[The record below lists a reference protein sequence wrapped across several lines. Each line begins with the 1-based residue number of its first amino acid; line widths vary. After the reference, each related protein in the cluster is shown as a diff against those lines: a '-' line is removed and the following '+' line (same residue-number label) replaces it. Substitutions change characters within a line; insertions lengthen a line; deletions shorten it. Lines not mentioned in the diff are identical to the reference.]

1 LVEAACKIALASIRF
16 TARPSYHFK
25 VSYYNRFIHPEQFT
39 NNICF
44 GPRLPAVNL
53 KKDFMDQKIWDMKPN
68 MRPAKDY
75 IIFPLDVSSL
85 KSAKQYVE
93 LLAESVGMFK
103 VGLELFIQSGP
114 EIISFIKTS
123 SPAGVFLD
131 LKLHDIPETVARA
144 MEQIADLGVTFTT
157 VHCGETPRMLKA
169 AVASSGGRVGIL
181 GITVLTSV
189 SSADVKTA
197 GFRKDFSADL
207 SKLVVK
213 RAGMAKA
220 AGCKGVVCSGQE
232 VKMIKDTLG
241 KAFIAVTPGIRPAW
255 ESIVQDDQRRVT
267 TPAQAVL
274 NGADY
279 LVIGRPIRDA
289 ASPKTAA
296 DRVAEEIEAVIGG
309 LSSNE

>member
-1 LVEAACKIALASIRF
+1 MR
-16 TARPSYHFK
+16 
-25 VSYYNRFIHPEQFT
+25 
-39 NNICF
+39 
-44 GPRLPAVNL
+44 
-53 KKDFMDQKIWDMKPN
+53 PN

-103 VGLELFIQSGP
+103 VGLELFIQAGP
-114 EIISFIKTS
+114 EIINFINAS

-131 LKLHDIPETVARA
+131 LKLHDIPETVSRA
-144 MEQIADLGVTFTT
+144 MAQIADLGVTFTT
-157 VHCGETPRMLKA
+157 VHCGETSRMLEA
-169 AVASSGGRVGIL
+169 AVAGSGDRVGIL
-181 GITVLTSV
+181 GVTVLTSV
-189 SSADVKTA
+189 SNADVKTA
-197 GFRKDFSADL
+197 GFREEFVADL
-207 SKLVVK
+207 SQLVVN
-213 RAGMAKA
+213 RAQMAKA

-232 VKMIKDTLG
+232 VKMIKEALG
-241 KAFIAVTPGIRPAW
+241 KDFIAVTPGIRPDW
-255 ESIVQDDQRRVT
+255 ESIAHNDQRRVT

-296 DRVAEEIEAVIGG
+296 ERIAAEIAAVIG
-309 LSSNE
+309 SSRRPT